1 MLLLSHPPMS
11 LLTPAE
17 SHAFQSF
24 LSALDYTDLSPS
36 EWALLN
42 STNAASENDLLGS
55 GPSSELLAKATKD
68 PMALDSGYWDTLGQ
82 QPCGLP
88 NQLSQQQQHQTFP
101 NACSNRQMSFSRHET
116 FPFLN
121 TKAHV
126 QQPMLSI
133 SPYHTDLHTHHLSP
147 TATSAPTSD
156 TTTPATPQSPFS
168 VPDQPTQV
176 RLDQHQRPSTKR
188 SSSSRVTS
196 GSSKCRRPS
205 PPATSSSSNA
215 IASGSTK
222 QALLSPSQ
230 KKANHIQSEQKRRA
244 NIRRGYEALCDTV
257 PALREAIREEEEA
270 DARMN
275 MISGPSARPSRSKRK
290 KKDAAG
296 DGEKD
301 KTDGRTGPRSENIVL
316 SKSMWRIPSLSLM
329 LALHG
334 RLSAGF
340 K

>member
-1 MLLLSHPPMS
+1 MLLLSHSPMS

-42 STNAASENDLLGS
+42 STNVAPENDLGS

-68 PMALDSGYWDTLGQ
+68 LMALDSGYLDTLGQ

-101 NACSNRQMSFSRHET
+101 NACSNRQVSYSRHDT

-121 TKAHV
+121 IKAHV

-133 SPYHTDLHTHHLSP
+133 SPYNTDLHTHHLSP

-176 RLDQHQRPSTKR
+176 RLDQQQRPSRKR

-196 GSSKCRRPS
+196 GSSKRRRPS

-257 PALREAIREEEEA
+257 PALRESIQEEKEA
-270 DARMN
+270 EARMN
-275 MISGPSARPSRSKRK
+275 MSSGPSARPSRSKRK
-290 KKDAAG
+290 KKDSAG

-301 KTDGRTGPRSENIVL
+301 KIDGRTGPRSENIVL
-316 SKSMWRIPSLSLM
+316 SKSMWRIPPLSLM
-329 LALHG
+329 LPLHG
-334 RLSAGF
+334 RLSVGF

>member
-1 MLLLSHPPMS
+1 MLRLSLAAMS

-42 STNAASENDLLGS
+42 TESDALGS
-55 GPSSELLAKATKD
+55 GASSDLLAKATKD
-68 PMALDSGYWDTLGQ
+68 LMALDSGCWDALEQ
-82 QPCGLP
+82 QPCGPPDHLP
-88 NQLSQQQQHQTFP
+88 QQQQQTFP
-101 NACSNRQMSFSRHET
+101 HRQTSYSRHDT

-133 SPYHTDLHTHHLSP
+133 PPHHTDLHPHHLSP

-156 TTTPATPQSPFS
+156 TTTPATPQSPLS
-168 VPDQPTQV
+168 LPDQPNQV
-176 RLDQHQRPSTKR
+176 QLDQQQRLSTKR
-188 SSSSRVTS
+188 SSSRVTS
-196 GSSKCRRPS
+196 GSSKRRRPS
-205 PPATSSSSNA
+205 PPAASSSSSSFNP
-215 IASGSTK
+215 IASSSTK

-257 PALREAIREEEEA
+257 PALRAAIREEEEA
-270 DARMN
+270 DARIN
-275 MISGPSARPSRSKRK
+275 MSSGPFAKPSRSKRK

-301 KTDGRTGPRSENIVL
+301 RTDGRTGPRSENIVL
-316 SKSMWRIPSLSLM
+316 SKSMWRIPFLSLV
-329 LALHG
+329 LSLHG